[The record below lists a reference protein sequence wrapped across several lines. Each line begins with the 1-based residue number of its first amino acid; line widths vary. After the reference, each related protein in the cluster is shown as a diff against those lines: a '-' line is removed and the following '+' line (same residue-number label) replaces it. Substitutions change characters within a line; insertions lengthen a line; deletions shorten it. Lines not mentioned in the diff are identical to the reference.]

1 MTEEKKDKVHKAK
14 KEVKSRRRGQGEGS
28 IYKLK
33 DGRWAAAMTIGF
45 RNGKLQRKYVYA
57 KTRPEVAEKLNNE
70 ITNKN
75 RGLPV
80 SEDKQTVKQFLLN
93 WLENSVKSRT
103 RLSTYISY
111 KLHVEQHITPEIGH
125 LRLARLTPQEVQKMV
140 QNLMAKKSQLKK
152 KGAEAKPL
160 SNRTVQLSLVILR
173 MALKKAETWGLVA
186 RNVAL
191 LADAPKVERFEVQP
205 IDADEARKLLEI
217 FGNDDRWDALFTVGL
232 AMGLRI
238 GEALALKW
246 SDIDFENRALRISS
260 SLQRS
265 NRKLVIVPVKTKK
278 SARVLNIPKVLLDK
292 LRDHRT
298 RQLKERLAAGTNWQD
313 SNFVF
318 CTSIGTPI
326 EPRNVRRK
334 LDAIM
339 KDKEIRYFRLHD
351 LRHYFASL
359 LLAQGVE
366 LKIVSELLGHSSIQI
381 TGDIYTHVI
390 PKVKEQTMD
399 IMNSILTGRK

>member
-1 MTEEKKDKVHKAK
+1 MAEKEQKQRK
-14 KEVKSRRRGQGEGS
+14 RGQGEGS
-28 IYKLK
+28 IYQRK
-33 DGRWAAAMTIGF
+33 DERWTAAMSIGYK
-45 RNGKLQRKYVYA
+45 NGKLQRKNIYG
-57 KTRPEVAEKLNNE
+57 KTRAEVAEKLNAE

-75 RGLPV
+75 KGLPV
-80 SEDKQTVKQFLLN
+80 LNDKQTVKQFLMD
-93 WLENSVKSRT
+93 WLENSVKPRT

-111 KLHVEQHITPEIGH
+111 KLHAEQHIIPEIGH
-125 LRLARLTPQEVQKMV
+125 IRLSRLTPQDVQKMIK
-140 QNLMAKKSQLKK
+140 NLMAKNSQLKK

-160 SNRTVQLSLVILR
+160 SNRTVQLSLVVLR

-205 IDADEARKLLEI
+205 IDGDEARSLLEI
-217 FGNDDRWDALFTVGL
+217 FSNDDRWDALFTVGL
-232 AMGLRI
+232 AMGLRV
-238 GEALALKW
+238 GEVLALQW
-246 SDIDFENRALRISS
+246 SEIDFENRTLRING
-260 SLQRS
+260 SLQRL
-265 NRKLVIVPVKTKK
+265 NHKLVIVPPKTKK
-278 SARVLNIPKVLLDK
+278 SARVLSIPKVLLDK
-292 LRDHRT
+292 LREHRT

-313 SNFVF
+313 NNFVF

-339 KDKEIRYFRLHD
+339 KDKNMRYFRLHD
-351 LRHYFASL
+351 LRHFFASL

-381 TGDIYTHVI
+381 TGDIYTHII

-399 IMNSILTGRK
+399 IMNSILTGSK